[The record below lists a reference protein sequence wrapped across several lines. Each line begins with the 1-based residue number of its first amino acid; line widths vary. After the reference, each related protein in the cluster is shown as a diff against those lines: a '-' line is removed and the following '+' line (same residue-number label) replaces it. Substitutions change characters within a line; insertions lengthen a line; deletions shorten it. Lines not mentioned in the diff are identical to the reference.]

1 MKKLSTLFTI
11 GGLSYYLIEVVWR
24 GYSHWSMYIVGGL
37 AFILI
42 GGINE
47 YLSWDTN
54 FFKQCL
60 IATIAVLILEFIA
73 GCILNI
79 WLGLDIWYYDK
90 LHILHQISLPF
101 AFVWYGLSAIAIIL
115 DDYLRY
121 WIYKEEK
128 PRYKF
133 F

>member
-1 MKKLSTLFTI
+1 MKLATLFTI
-11 GGLSYYLIEVVWR
+11 GGISYYFMEIAWR
-24 GYSHWSMYIVGGL
+24 GYSHFSMFLVGGL

-42 GGINE
+42 GAINE
-47 YLSWDTN
+47 YLSWDTL
-54 FFKQCL
+54 FWKQCL
-60 IATIAVLILEFIA
+60 IATIIVLILEFIS

-79 WLGLDIWYYDK
+79 WLGLDIWYYENLD
-90 LHILHQISLPF
+90 ILHQISLPF

-121 WIYKEEK
+121 WFYDEEK
-128 PRYKF
+128 PRYTF